1 MVKHLEALNHEQP
14 STALVMKGL
23 RGMISLQL
31 TALPNWQPSSG
42 QLGRCPD
49 SFSFC
54 SSAVLLVPPL
64 ASNWKPE
71 GKSTWGCRLPRQT
84 HEAQSR
90 TWKQKDK
97 GEGSALFAIAAQGRG
112 RFDLAKSGVN
122 FWGSS
127 PNGDTDCQRVVY
139 LGTEKE
145 YLMHVVPISVHGAVC
160 SLTVMNTL
168 AVLNTWP
175 GVSKPWTR

>member
-1 MVKHLEALNHEQP
+1 M
-14 STALVMKGL
+14 
-23 RGMISLQL
+23 
-31 TALPNWQPSSG
+31 
-42 QLGRCPD
+42 
-49 SFSFC
+49 
-54 SSAVLLVPPL
+54 PPL